1 MPIITLKDVSDMIYK
16 EYYFSGLMM
25 SIIACL
31 GSPLSLINLIP
42 LISTY
47 QLIQKAKEKNLP
59 DDLYKRLSFLF
70 YIAVTLTLMSTFLYL
85 SLQW

>member
-42 LISTY
+42 LISAY
-47 QLIQKAKEKNLP
+47 QLFLKSKREKSS
-59 DDLYKRLSFLF
+59 R
-70 YIAVTLTLMSTFLYL
+70 
-85 SLQW
+85 

>member
-25 SIIACL
+25 SIISCL

-42 LISTY
+42 LISAY

-59 DDLYKRLSFLF
+59 DDLYKR
-70 YIAVTLTLMSTFLYL
+70 
-85 SLQW
+85 

>member
-1 MPIITLKDVSDMIYK
+1 MLYK

-25 SIIACL
+25 SIIACF
-31 GSPLSLINLIP
+31 GCPLSLINLIP
-42 LISTY
+42 LMSAY

-59 DDLYKRLSFLF
+59 EKLYKRLSSLF
-70 YIAVTLTLMSTFLYL
+70 YIAVTLTLMSTILYL